1 MNGLKELLK
10 KKDNITKSAQPSK
23 SADLVVPEF
32 RMIRTTTET
41 EEIIEP
47 PHFDGDD
54 VKPPNK
60 DPKKE
65 RRRTLFS
72 RSASAGIPKDVP
84 KPPYPLVSD
93 DIKGTPSLPVRPKA
107 ERKLSE
113 RLHISGRSRSKTNE
127 TTSSHLPEN
136 LPAAPDAVSVPSI
149 GIHGTDEVNKY
160 ANAQREA
167 QWEKRATIL
176 ASSSS
181 LQLDRTDERVA
192 RPREPT
198 SVAEC
203 NRDRSRNISDQ
214 QGDVNIQEAIRLHEE
229 GDLTSSTY
237 MFGALADPKGANNAL
252 SQVLYGLALRHGWG
266 IPPEPDKAI
275 HYLSLAASN
284 SAAVEQAALAAG
296 MTKGGAAK
304 GELVLAIFE
313 LANCFRYAWGVKKDP
328 VAARQY
334 YETAANLGDTD
345 ALEEAAWCFL
355 EGFGGPK
362 DKVSL
367 SIFIFLRTSLAPNR
381 LLLLEMYEFY
391 MSLLSIA
398 GPMTSFPTPT
408 PTKLGRHASQ
418 PRTCHRQQ
426 TSPTTP
432 NQPTNRNPRTIFK
445 LTRLEIYSSKQHN
458 TCASRSRKAQ
468 KQWGIHGESFPI
480 VLMNLEMRGDVT

>member
-10 KKDNITKSAQPSK
+10 KKDNITKNAPPPSTP
-23 SADLVVPEF
+23 AVLAVPEF
-32 RMIRTTTET
+32 RIIRTTTET
-41 EEIIEP
+41 EEVIEP
-47 PHFDGDD
+47 PHFEGDD
-54 VKPPNK
+54 VKPTNAGQE
-60 DPKKE
+60 PKKE

-72 RSASAGIPKDVP
+72 RSVSAATVKIADKARTSLDAE
-84 KPPYPLVSD
+84 D
-93 DIKGTPSLPVRPKA
+93 TKGPSLATRPKN

-113 RLHISGRSRSKTNE
+113 RLHISGRSRSKTND

-149 GIHGTDEVNKY
+149 RVDGTDDGNKY

-176 ASSSS
+176 ASSPS
-181 LQLDRTDERVA
+181 LLENKINTDNNNINNEDRA
-192 RPREPT
+192 SRPRETISIATP
-198 SVAEC
+198 
-203 NRDRSRNISDQ
+203 NRDRSRSISDQ
-214 QGDVNIQEAIRLHEE
+214 QGDVNIQEAIRLHEA
-229 GDLTSSTY
+229 GDLSSSTH
-237 MFGALADPKGANNAL
+237 MFGRLADPKGANNAL

-345 ALEEAAWCFL
+345 ALEEAAWCYL

-367 SIFIFLRTSLAPNR
+367 TCYSENR
-381 LLLLEMYEFY
+381 FCSHFRRIEVLLF
-391 MSLLSIA
+391 
-398 GPMTSFPTPT
+398 
-408 PTKLGRHASQ
+408 K
-418 PRTCHRQQ
+418 
-426 TSPTTP
+426 
-432 NQPTNRNPRTIFK
+432 PTNTFQAKPERAAQQVSLRAHYK
-445 LTRLEIYSSKQHN
+445 LRF
-458 TCASRSRKAQ
+458 SRAICRQPAC
-468 KQWGIHGESFPI
+468 
-480 VLMNLEMRGDVT
+480 LLACLLA